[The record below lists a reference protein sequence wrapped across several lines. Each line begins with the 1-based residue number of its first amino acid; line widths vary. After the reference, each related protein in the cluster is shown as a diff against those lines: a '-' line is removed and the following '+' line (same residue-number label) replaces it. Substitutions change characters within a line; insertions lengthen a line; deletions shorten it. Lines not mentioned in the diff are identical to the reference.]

1 MSMPSAQ
8 IIAKVD
14 KLQKKQFERI
24 TRSIGTTPANALKMF
39 IVKFNNTQG
48 FPFDLRMEDQYIE
61 ELEDILD
68 AKIADEITQ
77 EMIDNNVDIN
87 TLATQSDMNRKYGL

>member
-1 MSMPSAQ
+1 MPSAQ

>member
-1 MSMPSAQ
+1 MPSAQ

-14 KLQKKQFERI
+14 KSQKTQFERI

-48 FPFDLRMEDQYIE
+48 FPFDLRIEDQYIE
-61 ELEDILD
+61 ELEDILVFNSQI
-68 AKIADEITQ
+68 KRE
-77 EMIDNNVDIN
+77 
-87 TLATQSDMNRKYGL
+87 TLRIVKLYYEHF

>member
-77 EMIDNNVDIN
+77 EMIDSNVDIN
-87 TLATQSDMNRKYGL
+87 TLTTNKELKRKYAL